1 MALSKSP
8 DDSLQ
13 LATSFEV
20 KVGGK
25 PLPKDILVMKILVK
39 SEVNK
44 IAKAYLSI
52 AGGKSY
58 ENLFPESEIFQLCPW
73 KDRRYFARLCAKK
86 RKGFFWN
93 NYQT

>member
-13 LATSFEV
+13 LATSFDV

-25 PLPKDILVMKILVK
+25 PLPKDILVMKIVVK

-44 IAKAYLSI
+44 IARAYLSI

-58 ENLFPESEIFQLCPW
+58 ENLFPESEISS
-73 KDRRYFARLCAKK
+73 FAPGKAVDISLGYGQKNVK
-86 RKGFFWN
+86 VFTS
-93 NYQT
+93 Q